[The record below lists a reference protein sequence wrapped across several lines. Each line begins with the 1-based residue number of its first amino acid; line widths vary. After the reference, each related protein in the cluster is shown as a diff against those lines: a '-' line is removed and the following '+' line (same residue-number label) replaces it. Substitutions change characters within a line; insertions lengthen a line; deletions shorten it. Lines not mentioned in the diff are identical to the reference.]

1 MRQRFFL
8 PVISLSALLFSAQTL
23 ATQMPPVPDQRP
35 GRLAQAEQALSE
47 RLAQAPWMDQSR
59 SADERARAV
68 LEEMTT
74 TEKMQ
79 LLVGDFAAPMDATQQ
94 VRGAIGSAGFVPG
107 VSRLGIPAQQQTD
120 ADLGVTNP
128 GWIDP
133 DREATALPSVLAAA
147 ATWQPEL
154 SHQGGAMIA
163 REARHYGFNVL
174 LGGTAGL
181 VRDPRAGRNYEMPGE
196 DPLLSGLTAA
206 AKINGIESQ
215 HVMSTIKHFAMNA
228 QETGR
233 HKLSAN
239 ISDQA
244 LQESDLLSFRYALE
258 HSHPGATMCAY
269 NRVNSDY
276 ACQNGYLLNQVLK
289 GEWGYP
295 GFVMSDWGAVYSSA
309 PSANAGLDQQS
320 AAEDFDGV
328 VYFGAPLEKAVE
340 RGEVPRERIDDMAFR
355 ILRSYFAAGIV
366 DHPATGA
373 PIDKGA
379 NADVAQKIAENAMV
393 LLKNDDDVL
402 PLEATR
408 DKRISVTG
416 AHADRAVIAGG
427 GSAAVVPMDGDAMPD
442 LMPPKGVNTQRLYP
456 KSSPL
461 GAIGLHAPD
470 SKVTFSP
477 GDDIDA
483 AVQQARDSDVAVVFA
498 QQWTSETMDMNSLAL
513 EGHQNALIE
522 AVAKANPRT
531 VVVLETGG
539 PVAMPWCDDVAA
551 IMQAWYPGQRG
562 GEAIANVLF
571 GQKNPSGRLP
581 VTFPQSDDQLPR
593 PQVPGQTIGNSAFF
607 DVDYNREGADV
618 GYRWF
623 EREGKTP
630 LYAFGHGLSYTTF
643 KRHDL
648 SLERNGQQVTAHFT
662 VTNSGDHT
670 GRTTPQLYVHAP
682 DGSPARLG
690 GWQSLELPPG
700 ASREVSIEIDPRQFA
715 RYDSAQRQWQLEG
728 GHYRVSLADSAT
740 DIDETREITLPAGV
754 VAMGKLA
761 RDAQVPSPADQPRIA
776 ANESEADHSR

>member
-1 MRQRFFL
+1 MRQRTF
-8 PVISLSALLFSAQTL
+8 LSAITLSVVCFSGQVL

-47 RLAQAPWMDQSR
+47 RLSQAPWMDQSR
-59 SADERARAV
+59 TPDERARAA
-68 LEEMTT
+68 LAEMTT

-79 LLVGDFAAPMDATQQ
+79 LLAGDFAAPMDASQR

-133 DREATALPSVLAAA
+133 DRQATALPSVLAAA
-147 ATWQPEL
+147 ATWQPAL
-154 SHQGGAMIA
+154 SRQGGEMIA

-181 VRDPRAGRNYEMPGE
+181 IRDPRAGRNYEMPGE

-233 HKLSAN
+233 HKLSAD

-258 HSHPGATMCAY
+258 HSHPGAAMCAY
-269 NRVNSDY
+269 NRVNGDY
-276 ACQNGYLLNQVLK
+276 ACQNNYLLNQVLK
-289 GEWGYP
+289 DEWGYP
-295 GFVMSDWGAVYSSA
+295 GFVMSDWGAVYSGA

-328 VYFGAPLEKAVE
+328 VYFGALLEKAVE
-340 RGEVPRERIDDMAFR
+340 RGEVSRERIDDMAFR
-355 ILRSYFAAGIV
+355 ILRSTFASGLV
-366 DHPATGA
+366 DHPPAGE
-373 PIDKGA
+373 PIDEKA
-379 NADVAQKIAENAMV
+379 NADVAQTIAENAMV

-402 PLEATR
+402 PLDGAR

-427 GSAAVVPMDGDAMPD
+427 GSAAVVPMDGDALPD
-442 LMPPKGVNTQRLYP
+442 LNPPKGVNTQRLYP

-461 GAIGLHAPD
+461 GAIGLHAPE
-470 SKVTFSP
+470 SKVSFSA
-477 GDDIDA
+477 GNDIDE
-483 AVQQARDSDVAVVFA
+483 AVRRARESDVAIVFA

-513 EGHQNALIE
+513 EGEQNALIE

-539 PVAMPWCDDVAA
+539 PVAMPWRDDVKA
-551 IMQAWYPGQRG
+551 IVEAWYPGQRG

-571 GQKNPSGRLP
+571 GQHNPSGRLP
-581 VTFPQSDDQLPR
+581 VTFPQNDEQLPR
-593 PQVPGQTIGNSAFF
+593 PQVPGLTIGNSAFF

-630 LYAFGHGLSYTTF
+630 LYPFGHGLSYTTF
-643 KRHDL
+643 ERHGL
-648 SLERNGQQVTAHFT
+648 RLEKHGQNVTAHFT
-662 VTNSGDHT
+662 VTNTGDRE

-690 GWQSLELPPG
+690 GWKSLELAPG
-700 ASREVSIEIDPRQFA
+700 QSREVSIEIDPRQFA
-715 RYDSAQRQWQLEG
+715 RYDSSKRQWQLAG
-728 GHYRVSLADSAT
+728 GDYRVSLADSAT
-740 DIDETREITLPAGV
+740 GIDETQRVALPTGV

-761 RDAQVPSPADQPRIA
+761 RDPAPSPASDEQRVA
-776 ANESEADHSR
+776 ANEATPGNAP

>member
-8 PVISLSALLFSAQTL
+8 PVITLSVVFSAQVL

-35 GRLAQAEQALSE
+35 GRLAQAEQSLND

-59 SADERARAV
+59 SADDRARAA
-68 LEEMTT
+68 LAEMTT

-79 LLVGDFAAPMDATQQ
+79 LLASDFAAPMKASQR

-107 VSRLGIPAQQQTD
+107 ISRLGIPAQQQTD

-133 DREATALPSVLAAA
+133 DRQATALPSVLAAA

-154 SHQGGAMIA
+154 SRQGGEMIA

-196 DPLLSGLTAA
+196 DPLLSGLTTA

-215 HVMSTIKHFAMNA
+215 HVMSTIKHFALNA

-269 NRVNSDY
+269 NRINGEY

-289 GEWGYP
+289 KEWGYQ

-340 RGEVPRERIDDMAFR
+340 RGEVPRERIDDMALR
-355 ILRSYFAAGIV
+355 ILRSTFASGLV
-366 DHPATGA
+366 DHPPAGE
-373 PIDKGA
+373 PINKKA
-379 NADVAQKIAENAMV
+379 NADVAQRIAENAMV
-393 LLKNDDDVL
+393 LLKNDQGVL
-402 PLEATR
+402 PLDGAQ

-427 GSAAVVPMDGDAMPD
+427 GSAAVVPMDGDALPD
-442 LMPPKGVNTQRLYP
+442 LNPPRGVNTQRLYP

-470 SKVTFSP
+470 SSVTFSS
-477 GDDIDA
+477 GDDIDE
-483 AVQQARDSDVAVVFA
+483 AVRQARDSDVAVVFA
-498 QQWTSETMDMNSLAL
+498 QQWTSETMDMQSLAL

-539 PVAMPWCDDVAA
+539 PVAMPWRDDVAA
-551 IMQAWYPGQRG
+551 IMEAWYPGQRG

-581 VTFPQSDDQLPR
+581 VTFAKNDQQLPR
-593 PQVPGQTIGNSAFF
+593 PQVPGLTIGNSAFF

-623 EREGKTP
+623 ERQNETP

-643 KRHDL
+643 ERHGL
-648 SLERNGQQVTAHFT
+648 ALEKDGQKVIAHFT
-662 VTNSGDHT
+662 VTNTGDRK
-670 GRTTPQLYVHAP
+670 GRTTPQLYVHVP

-690 GWQSLELPPG
+690 GWQSVELSPG
-700 ASREVSIEIDPRQFA
+700 ESREVRLEIDPRQFA
-715 RYDSAQRQWQLEG
+715 RYDSEQRQWHLDG
-728 GHYRVSLADSAT
+728 GDYRVSLADSAT
-740 DIDETREITLPAGV
+740 DIDETRHVTLPAGG
-754 VAMGKLA
+754 VAMKPLA
-761 RDAQVPSPADQPRIA
+761 PEPASASKPQEQRVA
-776 ANESEADHSR
+776 ANGSTPDGSP

>member
-1 MRQRFFL
+1 MRQCFL
-8 PVISLSALLFSAQTL
+8 LSVITLSAMFSAQVL

-35 GRLAQAEQALSE
+35 GRLAQAEQNLNE

-68 LEEMTT
+68 LGEMTT
-74 TEKMQ
+74 TERMQ
-79 LLVGDFAAPMDATQQ
+79 LLAGDFAAPMDSSQR

-107 VSRLGIPAQQQTD
+107 ISRLGIPAQQQTD

-133 DREATALPSVLAAA
+133 DRQATALPSVLAAA

-154 SHQGGAMIA
+154 SRQGGEMIA

-196 DPLLSGLTAA
+196 DPLLSGLTTA

-215 HVMSTIKHFAMNA
+215 HVMSTIKHFALNA

-258 HSHPGATMCAY
+258 HSHPGAAMCAY
-269 NRVNSDY
+269 NRINGDY

-340 RGEVPRERIDDMAFR
+340 RGEVSHERIDDMAYR
-355 ILRSYFAAGIV
+355 ILRSYFASGIV
-366 DHPATGA
+366 DHPPARE

-379 NADVAQKIAENAMV
+379 NADVAQRIAENAMV
-393 LLKNDDDVL
+393 LLKNERNVL
-402 PLEATR
+402 PLDGAR

-427 GSAAVVPMDGDAMPD
+427 GSAAVVPMDGDALPN
-442 LMPPKGVNTQRLYP
+442 LNPPKGVNTQRLYP

-461 GAIGLHAPD
+461 GAIGLHSPD
-470 SKVTFSP
+470 SRVTFSS
-477 GDDIDA
+477 GDDIDE
-483 AVQQARDSDVAVVFA
+483 AVRQARESDVAVVFA
-498 QQWTSETMDMNSLAL
+498 QQWTSETMDMQSLAL
-513 EGHQNALIE
+513 EGQQNALIE

-539 PVAMPWCDDVAA
+539 PVTMPWRNDVAA
-551 IMQAWYPGQRG
+551 IMEAWYPGQRG
-562 GEAIANVLF
+562 GEAIASVLF

-581 VTFPQSDDQLPR
+581 VTFPQDDDQLPR
-593 PQVPGQTIGNSAFF
+593 PQVPGLTIGNSAFF

-623 EREGKTP
+623 EREGKMP
-630 LYAFGHGLSYTTF
+630 LYPFGYGLSYTTF
-643 KRHDL
+643 KRHGLTLD
-648 SLERNGQQVTAHFT
+648 RKGQQVTAHFT
-662 VTNSGDHT
+662 VTNTGDQK
-670 GRTTPQLYVHAP
+670 GRTTPQLYVRAP

-690 GWQSLELPPG
+690 GWQSLELAPSESK
-700 ASREVSIEIDPRQFA
+700 AVSIEIDPRQFA
-715 RYDSAQRQWQLEG
+715 RYDSGERQWHLDG
-728 GHYRVSLADSAT
+728 GDYQVSLADSAT
-740 DIDETREITLPAGV
+740 DIDETQQVTLPAGA
-754 VAMGKLA
+754 VAMKPLA
-761 RDAQVPSPADQPRIA
+761 SDPTPPSRPQEQRVA
-776 ANESEADHSR
+776 ANEPTPGNAP

>member
-1 MRQRFFL
+1 MRQRLFL
-8 PVISLSALLFSAQTL
+8 PLITLSAAFVSAHTL

-35 GRLAQAEQALSE
+35 GRLAQAEQSLSDQ
-47 RLAQAPWMDQSR
+47 LAQAPWMDQR
-59 SADERARAV
+59 LSADERARAA
-68 LEEMTT
+68 LNEMTT
-74 TEKMQ
+74 TEKMS
-79 LLVGDFAAPMDATQQ
+79 LLAGDFAAPMDPSKQ

-133 DREATALPSVLAAA
+133 DRQATALPSVLAAA

-154 SHQGGAMIA
+154 SRQGGEMIA

-206 AKINGIESQ
+206 ARINGIESQ

-233 HKLSAN
+233 HKLSAD
-239 ISDQA
+239 IDEQA

-258 HSHPGATMCAY
+258 HSHPGAAMCAY
-269 NRVNSDY
+269 NRVNGDY
-276 ACQNGYLLNQVLK
+276 ACENDYLLNQVLK
-289 GEWGYP
+289 DEWGYP
-295 GFVMSDWGAVYSSA
+295 GFVMSDWGAVYSAA

-340 RGEVPRERIDDMAFR
+340 RGEVSHERIDDMAYR
-355 ILRSYFAAGIV
+355 ILRSTFAAGIV
-366 DHPATGA
+366 DHPPAGE
-373 PIDKGA
+373 PIDTEA
-379 NADVAQKIAENAMV
+379 HAEVAQRLAENAMV
-393 LLKNDDDVL
+393 LLKNDDAVL
-402 PLEATR
+402 PLDGAR

-427 GSAAVVPMDGDAMPD
+427 GSAAVVPMDGDALPD
-442 LMPPKGVNTQRLYP
+442 LNPPAGVNTQRLYP

-461 GAIGLHAPD
+461 GAIGLHTPE
-470 SKVTFSP
+470 SNVTFSA
-477 GDDIDA
+477 GDDIDE
-483 AVQQARDSDVAVVFA
+483 AVAQARDSDVAVVFA
-498 QQWTSETMDMNSLAL
+498 QQWTSETMDMQSLAL
-513 EGHQNALIE
+513 EGEQNALIE

-539 PVAMPWCDDVAA
+539 PVAMPWRDDVAA
-551 IMQAWYPGQRG
+551 IMEAWYPGQRG

-571 GQKNPSGRLP
+571 GQHNPSGRLP
-581 VTFPQSDDQLPR
+581 VTFPKNDEQLPR
-593 PQVPGQTIGNSAFF
+593 AQVPGLSIGNSAFF

-623 EREGKTP
+623 ERENETP

-643 KRHDL
+643 ERHDL
-648 SLERNGQQVTAHFT
+648 RLERSGQKVTAHFT
-662 VTNSGDHT
+662 LTNTGDRK
-670 GRTTPQLYVHAP
+670 GRTTPQLYVNAP

-690 GWQSLELPPG
+690 GWESIELSPGQSQ
-700 ASREVSIEIDPRQFA
+700 EVSIAIDPRQFA
-715 RYDSAQRQWQLEG
+715 RYDSGERQWRLEG
-728 GHYRVSLADSAT
+728 GDYRVSLADSAT
-740 DIDETREITLPAGV
+740 DIDETQRVALPAGV
-754 VAMGKLA
+754 VAMAKLP
-761 RDAQVPSPADQPRIA
+761 RDSAPSTGEDEQRVA
-776 ANESEADHSR
+776 ANESAMDDSP

>member
-1 MRQRFFL
+1 MRHRFSL
-8 PVISLSALLFSAQTL
+8 PVISLSALLLSVQTL
-23 ATQMPPVPDQRP
+23 ATSMPPVPDQRP
-35 GRLAQAEQALSE
+35 GRLAQAEQDLSE
-47 RLAQAPWMDQSR
+47 RLAQAPWMDQGR

-68 LEEMTT
+68 LAEMTT

-79 LLVGDFAAPMDATQQ
+79 LLVGDFAAPMDPTQR

-133 DREATALPSVLAAA
+133 NRQATALPSVLAAA

-154 SHQGGAMIA
+154 SRQGGEMIA

-196 DPLLSGLTAA
+196 DPLLSGLTTA

-233 HKLSAN
+233 HKLSAD
-239 ISDQA
+239 IDEQA

-258 HSHPGATMCAY
+258 HSHPGAAMCAY
-269 NRVNSDY
+269 NRVNGDY
-276 ACQNGYLLNQVLK
+276 ACQNNHLLNQVLK

-340 RGEVPRERIDDMAFR
+340 RGEVSHERIDDMAYR

-366 DHPATGA
+366 DHPPARE
-373 PIDKGA
+373 PIDKRA
-379 NADVAQKIAENAMV
+379 DADVAQRIAENAMV
-393 LLKNDDDVL
+393 LLKNDQNAL
-402 PLEATR
+402 PLSAAR

-427 GSAAVVPMDGDAMPD
+427 GSAAVVPMDGDALPD
-442 LMPPKGVNTQRLYP
+442 LNPPKGVNTQRLYP

-461 GAIGLHAPD
+461 GAIGLHAPE
-470 SKVTFSP
+470 SNITFSS
-477 GDDIDA
+477 GDDIDE
-483 AVQQARDSDVAVVFA
+483 AVRQARDSDVAVVFA
-498 QQWTSETMDMNSLAL
+498 QQWTSETMDMQSLAL
-513 EGHQNALIE
+513 EGQQNALIE

-539 PVAMPWCDDVAA
+539 PVAMPWRDDVAA
-551 IMQAWYPGQRG
+551 IMEAWYPGQRG

-581 VTFPQSDDQLPR
+581 VTFAQSDDQLPR
-593 PQVPGQTIGNSAFF
+593 PQVPGLSIGNSAFF

-630 LYAFGHGLSYTTF
+630 LYPFGHGLSYTTF
-643 KRHDL
+643 KRHGL
-648 SLERNGQQVTAHFT
+648 TLEKQGQQVTAHFT
-662 VTNSGDHT
+662 VTNTGDQK
-670 GRTTPQLYVHAP
+670 GRTTPQLYVRAP
-682 DGSPARLG
+682 DGSPARLA
-690 GWQSLELPPG
+690 GWQSLELAPDE
-700 ASREVSIEIDPRQFA
+700 SKEVTIEIDPRQFA

-728 GHYRVSLADSAT
+728 GDYQVALADPAT
-740 DIDETREITLPAGV
+740 DVDETQQVTLPAGA
-754 VAMGKLA
+754 VAMKPLA
-761 RDAQVPSPADQPRIA
+761 PEPAPASTPEEQRMA
-776 ANESEADHSR
+776 ANESTGSP

>member
-1 MRQRFFL
+1 MRQRFLL
-8 PVISLSALLFSAQTL
+8 PVITLSAVFSAQVL

-35 GRLAQAEQALSE
+35 GRLAQAEQSLSD

-59 SADERARAV
+59 SADERASAA
-68 LEEMTT
+68 LNEMTT

-79 LLVGDFAAPMDATQQ
+79 LLVGDFAAPMDPSQR

-107 VSRLGIPAQQQTD
+107 ISRLGIPAQQQTD

-133 DREATALPSVLAAA
+133 NRQATALPSVLAAA

-154 SHQGGAMIA
+154 SRQGGEMIA

-196 DPLLSGLTAA
+196 DPLLSGLTTA

-233 HKLSAN
+233 HKLSAD

-258 HSHPGATMCAY
+258 HSHPGAAMCAY
-269 NRVNSDY
+269 NRVNGDY

-289 GEWGYP
+289 KEWGYP

-340 RGEVPRERIDDMAFR
+340 RGEVPRERIDDMAHR
-355 ILRSYFAAGIV
+355 ILRSYFASGIV
-366 DHPATGA
+366 DHPPTRE
-373 PIDKGA
+373 PIDKKA
-379 NADVAQKIAENAMV
+379 NADVAQRIAENAMV
-393 LLKNDDDVL
+393 LLKNDQGVL
-402 PLEATR
+402 PLDGAQ

-427 GSAAVVPMDGDAMPD
+427 GSAAVVPMDGDALPD
-442 LMPPKGVNTQRLYP
+442 LNPPKGVNTQRLYP
-456 KSSPL
+456 RSSPL

-470 SKVTFSP
+470 SSVTFSS
-477 GDDIDA
+477 GDDIDE
-483 AVQQARDSDVAVVFA
+483 AVRQARDSDVAVVFA
-498 QQWTSETMDMNSLAL
+498 QQWTSETMDMQSLAL
-513 EGHQNALIE
+513 EDRQNDLIE

-539 PVAMPWCDDVAA
+539 PVAMPWRDDVAA
-551 IMQAWYPGQRG
+551 IVEAWYPGQRG

-581 VTFPQSDDQLPR
+581 VTFPQDDEQLPR
-593 PQVPGQTIGNSAFF
+593 PQVPGLTIGNSAFF

-648 SLERNGQQVTAHFT
+648 TLEQHGQQVTAHFT
-662 VTNSGDHT
+662 VTNTGDRK

-690 GWQSLELPPG
+690 GWQSLELSPG
-700 ASREVSIEIDPRQFA
+700 ESREVRLAIDPRQLA
-715 RYDSAQRQWQLEG
+715 RYDSGERQWHLEG
-728 GHYRVSLADSAT
+728 GDYQVALADSAT
-740 DIDETREITLPAGV
+740 DIDETRQVTLPAGV
-754 VAMGKLA
+754 VAMPPLA
-761 RDAQVPSPADQPRIA
+761 PEPAPA
-776 ANESEADHSR
+776 AKPQEQRVATSDSTSHGSL